1 MPHEI
6 WLIKYWAI
14 YQSSDAIIEET
25 NRGRKRDL
33 VEVPNESQWWRL
45 FGNLDKMSEMHLK
58 TFRGADVTDQKSKT

>member
-1 MPHEI
+1 MIDEVFG
-6 WLIKYWAI
+6 Y

-33 VEVPNESQWWRL
+33 VGVPNESQWRRL